1 MTAATM
7 RREEA
12 NRNRLGSFESFVVVA
27 QVHLPRT
34 DCYQVIIDDA
44 TSDYY
49 CCCAYYRIQL
59 QQQHQQPQ
67 QSRDSSVTRRNC
79 DSQARYITGSRY
91 NKPT

>member
-49 CCCAYYRIQL
+49 CCCAYYR
-59 QQQHQQPQ
+59 HP
-67 QSRDSSVTRRNC
+67 VTAAA
-79 DSQARYITGSRY
+79 SAVAAVARFISDT
-91 NKPT
+91 T